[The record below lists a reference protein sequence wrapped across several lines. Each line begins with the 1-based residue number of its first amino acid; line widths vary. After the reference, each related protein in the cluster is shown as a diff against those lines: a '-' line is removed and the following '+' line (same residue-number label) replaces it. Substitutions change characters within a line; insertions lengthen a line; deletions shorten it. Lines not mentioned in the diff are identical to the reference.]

1 MENPVKI
8 GSGDAAMNE
17 LTRRNFAR
25 GAGLLTAF
33 SYSRIAGA
41 NDRVGIGYIG
51 LGNRGDQVHDAFLEH
66 ADAQTVAVCDLR
78 DDYMDLAV
86 RKSRAAPNRYKEYK
100 KLLDD
105 KAVDAVVIA
114 TPDHWHALMFVDAC
128 SAGKDVYVEKPLS
141 LTVVEGRQMVEA
153 AGRTGRVVQVGTNR
167 RSWKSYGEAAKF
179 IHSGGIGHVT
189 AARCFHIRN
198 EWPDGLGPA
207 PDGPPPSEWEWDQ
220 WLGPAP
226 KVPYNSNREFYNF
239 RWFYNYSGGQ
249 LTNFGVHYLDVIRW
263 FIGQDAPRAV
273 TAMGGKFAQIKDNR
287 EIPDTLQ
294 VLWEFDGTL
303 VVFEQYNAN
312 AAPGSGPSCE
322 IELRGT
328 KGTMYVRN
336 NSWDVVPEKITEAC
350 LGYDHG
356 KGYGN
361 PMDRSHGRSADA
373 SRRAVIESRSVK
385 GGSGSDT
392 AAHARNFLDCIRSRG
407 KCNADILMGHLS
419 TSATLIGNIAH
430 KQRTFLEW
438 DARNERFTNN
448 ADANRWLRY
457 EYRAPYKLG

>member
-128 SAGKDVYVEKPLS
+128 NAGKDVYVEKPLS

-336 NSWDVVPEKITEAC
+336 NSWDVVPEKITGAC

-361 PMDRSHGRSADA
+361 PVDRSHGGSADA

-392 AAHARNFLDCIRSRG
+392 TAHARNFLDCIKSRG
-407 KCNADILMGHLS
+407 KCNADILTGHLS